1 MQKIPCAVIKDLLPS
16 YVDGLT
22 SAETNELIQEHLA
35 ECADCSAI
43 LAAMQE
49 ATAAAPEERK
59 EIARK
64 GQAAAVESK
73 RRNRNIRK
81 ALQAWLEGDS
91 GAKGKDGEMLSGT
104 DLMVAVAV
112 KEMARG
118 NPKFWELIRDT
129 SGQKPVEQIMVAEVD
144 PAVIDEIEK
153 AVLEE

>member
-1 MQKIPCAVIKDLLPS
+1 MANQNPQT
-16 YVDGLT
+16 GHLT
-22 SAETNELIQEHLA
+22 NLRDRT
-35 ECADCSAI
+35 
-43 LAAMQE
+43 
-49 ATAAAPEERK
+49 PEERR

-64 GQAAAVESK
+64 GQAAGAESR
-73 RRNRNIRK
+73 RRNKSIRK

-91 GAKGKDGEMLSGT
+91 GVKGKDGEMLSGT

-118 NPKFWELIRDT
+118 NPKYWELIRDT
-129 SGQKPVEQIMVAEVD
+129 AGQKPVEQIMVAEVD